1 MISQKMVENVDKFA
15 DGEDLDNSIVIEGS
29 GNEASDKQEE
39 CLDKLGEDLK
49 QSEPLDKVEAAQPF
63 DNDA

>member
-29 GNEASDKQEE
+29 GNEASDKQENG
-39 CLDKLGEDLK
+39 LDKLGGDLNK
-49 QSEPLDKVEAAQPF
+49 SEPVD
-63 DNDA
+63 